1 LERLKDVDESIAY
14 LNAALEE
21 SDEDFLI
28 ALRDV
33 AEAHGIASIAS
44 SAGVRRESVYR
55 MLSGSGNPTFS
66 NLTGILK
73 AIGMSIAVKSDMA
86 QAETGTA
93 PFGSMTR

>member
-1 LERLKDVDESIAY
+1 LKDINESIAY
-14 LNAALEE
+14 LNAAIEE
-21 SDEDFLI
+21 SEEDFLI

-33 AEAHGIASIAS
+33 AEAHGIAWVAS

-73 AIGMSIAVKSDMA
+73 ALGISIAVKSDIA
-86 QAETGTA
+86 QAETVSA